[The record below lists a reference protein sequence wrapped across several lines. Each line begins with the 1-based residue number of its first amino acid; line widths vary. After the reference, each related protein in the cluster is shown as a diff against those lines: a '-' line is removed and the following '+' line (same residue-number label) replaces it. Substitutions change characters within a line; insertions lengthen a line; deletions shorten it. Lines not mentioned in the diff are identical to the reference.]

1 MLCRK
6 LLAHNEINSYF
17 INVRREGFFSKI
29 RHNQINSY
37 FINVRREGFFSKIRM
52 AELDGCGLAC

>member
-1 MLCRK
+1 LWEKSGMLCRK
-6 LLAHNEINSYF
+6 LLVHNE
-17 INVRREGFFSKI
+17 
-29 RHNQINSY
+29 INSY